1 MIEIKE
7 KAFCCG
13 CNACVQRC
21 PKQCIS
27 MYEDE
32 EGFLYPQVDKLTCVE
47 CGLCEKVCPV
57 INQSKPRKPLKVY
70 AAYNK
75 DEIIRKESSS
85 GGVFTA
91 IAEQIIDK
99 GGVVFGARFDE
110 NWEVKHDFLK
120 L

>member
-32 EGFLYPQVDKLTCVE
+32 EGFLYPQVDKLA
-47 CGLCEKVCPV
+47 
-57 INQSKPRKPLKVY
+57 Q
-70 AAYNK
+70 
-75 DEIIRKESSS
+75 
-85 GGVFTA
+85 
-91 IAEQIIDK
+91 
-99 GGVVFGARFDE
+99 
-110 NWEVKHDFLK
+110 
-120 L
+120 

>member
-85 GGVFTA
+85 G
-91 IAEQIIDK
+91 
-99 GGVVFGARFDE
+99 VVYLRLLQ
-110 NWEVKHDFLK
+110 NK
-120 L
+120 